1 MNMKDNIL
9 HLLRT
14 LRAYAVEKGY
24 VIDLV
29 YHEEDSSLM
38 RFANSAISLN
48 TNEHIIRLGV
58 EAYDGRRR
66 AEYSMITSLDD
77 LDGMKRG
84 IDLAVEM
91 AHHAQPLDYDLTV
104 PVFEAD
110 FADQSAFDPAL
121 AAMSSEERLAFFN
134 QAVAGLEEEELL
146 LSGIFSSGVNIWAQI
161 NTLSEHTQYFQTT
174 DAQISVVLAHRRLKW
189 EVTAE
194 QSAQQKSDLN
204 AEALRHELAFLVR
217 CYKERPAIQ
226 LPLGS
231 YDIVLGQAAVAEL
244 LSMMNWI
251 GFNGGAYKRGFCFL
265 GEEKIGQKV
274 FSELFTLVD
283 DPSRRETF
291 PFRHDFMGI
300 ERRPFPLVQNGV
312 FQGFMWMQDDADEFG
327 MKATGHT
334 VPARSLVMSGGDVPV
349 ATVEQLTQMPRE
361 RDVLYIPFLHYMN
374 IVNPSLGV
382 VTASSRFGA
391 LLLKQDGSI
400 MVPYNVRLTHSLLD
414 LFGER
419 VAWISSVT
427 APYNTSRSYG
437 ERNPTAVI
445 VPMFMQVNGMEISH
459 SNSSY

>member
-9 HLLRT
+9 HLLQT

-24 VIDLV
+24 LVSVI

-38 RFANSAISLN
+38 RFANSAVSLN

-66 AEYSMITSLDD
+66 AEYSMITGLDN
-77 LDGMKRG
+77 LDEMKRG

-91 AHHAQPLDYDLTV
+91 AHHAQPLGYDMTI
-104 PVFEAD
+104 PVFKQD
-110 FADQSAFDPAL
+110 FADESAFDPAL

-174 DAQISVVLAHRRLKW
+174 DAQISVVLAHRQLKW

-194 QSAQQKSDLN
+194 QSAQQKADLN
-204 AEALRHELAFLVR
+204 PEALRRELAFLVR
-217 CYKERPAIQ
+217 CYKEQPAMQ
-226 LPLGS
+226 LPLGT
-231 YDIVLGQAAVAEL
+231 YDIVLGQAAVADL
-244 LSMMNWI
+244 LSTMNWI
-251 GFNGGAYKRGFCFL
+251 GFSGGAYKRGFSFL
-265 GEEKIGQKV
+265 SEEQVGQKV
-274 FSELFTLVD
+274 FSEQFTLVD
-283 DPSRRETF
+283 DPNRRETF
-291 PFRHDFMGI
+291 PFRFDFMGM
-300 ERRPFPLVQNGV
+300 ERQPFPLVQKGV

-327 MKATGHT
+327 MKPTGHT
-334 VPARSLVMSGGDVPV
+334 VPARSLVMAGGDVPV
-349 ATVEQLTQMPRE
+349 ATVEELARMPRE

-374 IVNPSLGV
+374 IVNPSQGV

-391 LLLKQDGSI
+391 LLLKRDGSI
-400 MVPYNVRLTHSLLD
+400 AVPYNVRLTQSLLD

-419 VAWISSVT
+419 VAWVSSVT
-427 APYNTSRSYG
+427 APYNTSSSYG

-445 VPMFMQVNGMEISH
+445 VPMFMQVNGLEISH